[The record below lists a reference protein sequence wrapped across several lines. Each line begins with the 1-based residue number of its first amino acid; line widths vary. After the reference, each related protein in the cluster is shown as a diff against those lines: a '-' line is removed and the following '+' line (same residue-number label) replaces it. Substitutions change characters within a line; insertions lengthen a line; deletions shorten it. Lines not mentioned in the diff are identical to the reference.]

1 MKLQGEKNQM
11 EQKKIGDIRAQLKE
25 MPDGQLTS
33 FIKEYAQDSR
43 NGVQAL
49 VVQAKKRL
57 GKLEKEMQRIENL
70 KQYDFLLIHKSYL
83 INYRFVKIMSY
94 DHVVLVDGTQI
105 PISQAKRE
113 QIRKEFMKIEG
124 R

>member
-1 MKLQGEKNQM
+1 MQNE
-11 EQKKIGDIRAQLKE
+11 
-25 MPDGQLTS
+25 
-33 FIKEYAQDSR
+33 EYDYYDS
-43 NGVQAL
+43 
-49 VVQAKKRL
+49 
-57 GKLEKEMQRIENL
+57 LELIYENL

>member
-1 MKLQGEKNQM
+1 
-11 EQKKIGDIRAQLKE
+11 
-25 MPDGQLTS
+25 
-33 FIKEYAQDSR
+33 
-43 NGVQAL
+43 
-49 VVQAKKRL
+49 
-57 GKLEKEMQRIENL
+57 
-70 KQYDFLLIHKSYL
+70 
-83 INYRFVKIMSY
+83 MSY

>member
-1 MKLQGEKNQM
+1 MAKHEFGIMMNTPRQSERY
-11 EQKKIGDIRAQLKE
+11 D
-25 MPDGQLTS
+25 
-33 FIKEYAQDSR
+33 EYDYYDS
-43 NGVQAL
+43 
-49 VVQAKKRL
+49 
-57 GKLEKEMQRIENL
+57 LELIYENL

>member
-1 MKLQGEKNQM
+1 M
-11 EQKKIGDIRAQLKE
+11 
-25 MPDGQLTS
+25 
-33 FIKEYAQDSR
+33 
-43 NGVQAL
+43 
-49 VVQAKKRL
+49 
-57 GKLEKEMQRIENL
+57 